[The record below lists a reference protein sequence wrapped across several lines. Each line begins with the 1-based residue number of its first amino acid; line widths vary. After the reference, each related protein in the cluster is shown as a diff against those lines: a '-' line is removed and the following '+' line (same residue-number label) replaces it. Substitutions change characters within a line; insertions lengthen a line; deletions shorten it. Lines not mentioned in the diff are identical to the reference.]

1 MNQVPP
7 SATMT
12 ASEPSVRKDCR
23 CFLCQKVRPEVA
35 VGYQDPFC
43 GHRLLPQ
50 SLRRSRPLAD
60 KERTRMTLPE

>member
-43 GHRLLPQ
+43 
-50 SLRRSRPLAD
+50 STACCRSHYGVRDPWLT
-60 KERTRMTLPE
+60 KSGRV